1 MMTPDPPSHHRRKTT
16 QQSKHPAPCL
26 RLPPCLPAFAHFVL
40 SHTRHSL
47 ATAKRKEKW
56 KEGER
61 GTDRLPSDP
70 EPQILDRKTAKRI
83 RVSTSLLPCRAP
95 GAVIGSATPAGVPAN
110 ATGEGQ
116 NCGKWSPFQKTE
128 ESNTEHR
135 IQTILS
141 SAFINGGL
149 QAGPPGK
156 QLPQDFVADD
166 WLQRKQ
172 LRCWVS
178 SNGNGQSPA

>member
-116 NCGKWSPFQKTE
+116 TA
-128 ESNTEHR
+128 ESGVHSEEHR

-141 SAFINGGL
+141 SAFIMEASR
-149 QAGPPGK
+149 QGPESTGEHQPPTIAS
-156 QLPQDFVADD
+156 QFRCR
-166 WLQRKQ
+166 WLA
-172 LRCWVS
+172 S
-178 SNGNGQSPA
+178 AEAT